1 MYKPQGKNQQLV
13 GSKDFFM
20 FDQYS
25 TTTTKM
31 QHRERERECV
41 FVVCVLLTGK
51 GAGHLLVEL

>member
-1 MYKPQGKNQQLV
+1 MYKPQGKDQQLV

-31 QHRERERECV
+31 QHRERERVCV
-41 FVVCVLLTGK
+41 FVVCVL
-51 GAGHLLVEL
+51 